1 MEREVVLS
9 VKDLKTYFFLP
20 HGVLKAVDGISFD
33 VHKGELVGL
42 VGESGCGKS
51 ITARSILNIVRSP
64 GRPTGE
70 VWFYRDGEATNLLDL
85 KPDGAEIRRT
95 RGDLVTMVFQEPMN
109 AFSMVHTIGHQI
121 MEGLLLHRKISKEE
135 ARAQTIKLLENV
147 GMSNPGQRIDEYP
160 FQLSGGMRQ
169 RAMIAMAI
177 ATNPHLLICDEP
189 TTALDVSVQAQ
200 ILSLL
205 KDLQAQYGMAIIF
218 ITHDLAVIAQIA
230 ERVIVMYLGKIVE
243 EAPVREI
250 FHAPLHPYTL
260 KLMAAVPDVQL
271 GEGDRRRLQTIEGF
285 VPEPIDLP
293 QQCVFF
299 NRCGEAWERCGI
311 SMPDMVEVSPGHFVR
326 CFKYGDHGD
335 GGRAE

>member
-1 MEREVVLS
+1 MERDVVLS
-9 VKDLKTYFFLP
+9 VRNLRTYFFLR

-51 ITARSILNIVRSP
+51 ITARSILNMVRDP
-64 GRPTGE
+64 GKPMGE
-70 VWFYRDGEATNLLDL
+70 VWFYRNGEAVNLLDL
-85 KPDGAEIRRT
+85 RPDGPEIRRT

-121 MEGLLLHRKISKEE
+121 MEGILLHRRVTKQE
-135 ARAQTIKLLENV
+135 ARQMAIRLLEDV

-177 ATNPHLLICDEP
+177 ATRPHLLICDEP

-205 KDLQAQYGMAIIF
+205 KQLQTQYGMGIIF

-243 EAPVREI
+243 EAPVRDI
-250 FHAPLHPYTL
+250 FHRPLHPYTL

-271 GEGDRRRLQTIEGF
+271 SEGERRHAHLELAVVAALAYPLADGPQAGRVQIDRLRLV
-285 VPEPIDLP
+285 VPTQPA
-293 QQCVFF
+293 
-299 NRCGEAWERCGI
+299 GA
-311 SMPDMVEVSPGHFVR
+311 
-326 CFKYGDHGD
+326 
-335 GGRAE
+335 